1 MSKVKE
7 LEEILKSDV
16 LFEVNGEIEELRK
29 LILRQN
35 NSGLEDELS
44 YMEDVKK
51 YYDEVLTFIEKNL
64 LVEEVAIGIL
74 EDLEDM
80 REDGDEL

>member
-51 YYDEVLTFIEKNL
+51 YYDEVLTFIEKDL